1 MEFAWEV
8 KEMCPRVYC
17 AWNNFLPIKNIEKCE
32 NKIFTST
39 FDFLGVKKNR
49 KKTPIKKN
57 EEDGRPKKK
66 KKMGGRWASRGNPP
80 IKKKEDGRPKKKTH
94 GETPPDTP
102 FVYHP
107 PFLKGR
113 VGVLIMV
120 PMVLYINLRFSHPT
134 SYSTAFRA
142 PHLYT

>member
-1 MEFAWEV
+1 M
-8 KEMCPRVYC
+8 
-17 AWNNFLPIKNIEKCE
+17 
-32 NKIFTST
+32 
-39 FDFLGVKKNR
+39 GVQKK
-49 KKTPIKKN
+49 K
-57 EEDGRPKKK
+57 DGRTMGVEGKSAHKKIK
-66 KKMGGRWASRGNPP
+66 RRLASQ
-80 IKKKEDGRPKKKTH
+80 KKTH